1 MATLTIMG
9 SGASN
14 GNMVET
20 YMPYATYKSAAVVSV
35 ETGSDVGICSSSKT
49 IMWDKSAIPT
59 NDSGWYVFTTKQDL
73 WIDLSADTV
82 VVTTRDPA
90 APPGDHNTLIDGT
103 AYEIDGGR
111 VLIGG
116 TAYSIDKGKTM
127 VDGTVREIAFS
138 SPITVNITGKGNATY
153 AYVTVDGVTYT
164 KAATLEVNQG
174 ATIIAYVKTT
184 ASNMIDGEIIM
195 NGSMVADADSGVTAN
210 YSFVANMNTVNINL
224 EYLKHTTSSGKKYYG
239 GRVTITT
246 S

>member
-9 SGASN
+9 SGTSN

-73 WIDLSADTV
+73 WIDLSASPV

-127 VDGTVREIAFS
+127 VGGTVYEIAFAF
-138 SPITVNITGKGNATY
+138 PVTVTITGGGNATSC
-153 AYVTVDGVTYT
+153 YVTINGKNYSS
-164 KAATLEVNQG
+164 AATLEVEAG
-174 ATIIAYVKTT
+174 TEILAYAWATSTMYKTS
-184 ASNMIDGEIIM
+184 AEIKL
-195 NGSMVADADSGVTAN
+195 NGSVVAKGTRNNAASYTFTPDCSVVDIAL
-210 YSFVANMNTVNINL
+210 SFTSNI
-224 EYLKHTTSSGKKYYG
+224 GKI
-239 GRVTITT
+239 TITT

>member
-9 SGASN
+9 SGTSN

-103 AYEIDGGR
+103 AYEVDGGR

-127 VDGTVREIAFS
+127 VGGTVYEIAFAF
-138 SPITVNITGKGNATY
+138 PVTVTITGGGNATSC
-153 AYVTVDGVTYT
+153 YVTINGKNYSS
-164 KAATLEVNQG
+164 AATLVIEAGTEITAIAVGSGFTAGGIKFNGAEVGTVETN
-174 ATIIAYVKTT
+174 TRKKLYT
-184 ASNMIDGEIIM
+184 
-195 NGSMVADADSGVTAN
+195 
-210 YSFVANMNTVNINL
+210 FVPDTEAVNIKL
-224 EYLKHTTSSGKKYYG
+224 LYSSSQRYI
-239 GRVTITT
+239 TITT